1 MINRKK
7 DYPSL
12 GIDIG
17 GTKIASALDLNGALY
32 EKIVLKTPAQ
42 ASQEEILEALV
53 AHINKYRGHHFREI
67 GIGIPGL
74 VDTAQGIVYN
84 LANIPSFQ
92 EVNLKSY
99 LENVFDVPVFI
110 NNDANCFVLAEHQH
124 AAQYQHLVGITLGT
138 GIGTGI
144 IANSKL
150 YGGHICGAGE
160 WGAVS
165 YLDKTYEEYCSG
177 KFFLTKTGESSK
189 RIYKNALSKEPL
201 ALDLFREYGQ
211 HLGNMINQIMFILAK
226 RDHNIEQRCRWYLL
240 TRTICLEHSRG
251 NLSYTNTLKK
261 SCLVLMISIR
271 SILYNLLPGIPRVK
285 ILLCLLNQ
293 TNNSILT
300 CLI

>member
-92 EVNLKSY
+92 EVNIKSY

-189 RIYKNALSKEPL
+189 RIYKNALNKEPL

-211 HLGNMINQIMFILAK
+211 HLGNMINQIMFILAPEAIVLGGSISK
-226 RDHNIEQRCRWYLL
+226 AYPLFEESLMQAISTFPYKSIRE
-240 TRTICLEHSRG
+240 
-251 NLSYTNTLKK
+251 NLSIYVSTLED
-261 SCLVLMISIR
+261 SAIHGAIA
-271 SILYNLLPGIPRVK
+271 
-285 ILLCLLNQ
+285 
-293 TNNSILT
+293 LT
-300 CLI
+300 QEMATIQPQGNES